1 MALPSPMLD
10 RAAWASG
17 RAIEVPAPENVWNRR
32 EIASEGTN
40 AAVPKMENG
49 VRDGTPFLILGG

>member
-10 RAAWASG
+10 RASWASG
-17 RAIEVPAPENVWNRR
+17 RAIEVPAPENVWNWR
-32 EIASEGTN
+32 EIAAAAID

-49 VRDGTPFLILGG
+49 VRDGTPFLFLGG